1 MYRTI
6 PVPLDES
13 PLGERALP
21 YAAGLARRSGARL
34 VVLEVAVANI
44 EMRNDPQTGQPYFV
58 DLAARYLAGVAA
70 RVGDGV
76 TAETVQLSGEPGP
89 EIVAESGRRAA
100 DLVAMSTHGRSGLG
114 RWLFGSVAEHV
125 IRHGR
130 APVLLVPAT
139 AEVPPDLATPA
150 EAGGG
155 RACRI
160 LVALDGSEHARA
172 ALDAAGDLATAL
184 GATLT
189 LLQVVVPTVPSPGA
203 VARLG
208 AWGLGALPP
217 AAVYEDDPAAELAA
231 ARDYLDTVATGLRA
245 RGQEVQVA
253 VEAGSPAATIV
264 DHAREQGV
272 AAIALATHGRGGLA
286 RLVLGSVAYETA
298 RTAPVPLLLVRPTS
312 LG

>member
-6 PVPLDES
+6 VVPLDES

-21 YAAGLARRSGARL
+21 YATFLAQRTGARL
-34 VVLEVAVANI
+34 LLLEVAIANLVT
-44 EMRNDPQTGQPYFV
+44 RNDPQTGEPSTV
-58 DLAARYLAGVAA
+58 DLAAQYLAEVAA
-70 RVGDGV
+70 RAGDAV

-89 EIVAESGRRAA
+89 EIVAESARRAA
-100 DLVAMSTHGRSGLG
+100 DLIAMSTHGRSGLG

-125 IRHGR
+125 IRHAR

-139 AEVPPDLATPA
+139 AEAPADLPTPA

-155 RACRI
+155 RAPRI
-160 LVALDGSEHARA
+160 LVALDGSEHSLAS
-172 ALDAAGDLATAL
+172 LDAASDLATAL

-189 LLQVVVPTVPSPGA
+189 LLQVVVPTVPTPGA

-208 AWGLGALPP
+208 AWGLGALPQE
-217 AAVYEDDPAAELAA
+217 VRDDYQTAELAA
-231 ARDYLDTVATGLRA
+231 ARDYLDSVATGLRSQ
-245 RGQEVQVA
+245 GHEVQVA
-253 VEAGSPAATIV
+253 VETGWAAGAIV
-264 DHAREQGV
+264 DYARAQTV
-272 AAIALATHGRGGLA
+272 AAIAMTTHGRSGLA